1 MDKKFNFQELQAIVA
16 TLRGEN
22 GCPWDKSQT
31 HESLKLYTLEEAYEV
46 NQAVSNLTKTGDCT
60 NLKEELG
67 DLLFQVLLQSQVAE
81 DNGEFAIEDV
91 IDGIARKMI
100 HRHPHVFAGRHYDI
114 VEQQQADWEKLKAQE
129 EGHKQTSLKE
139 DIALIPESFPA
150 LIRGEKVAKKA
161 AAAGVL
167 STNDEDVFKDLLTSV
182 INLQLGTAGEDPEK
196 KFSSDEELSEKLGDT
211 LFALCRFCAKYKVS
225 GEMALLK
232 KLEEFWKASSQRQN
246 KNSSVRIAS
255 KIIEKE
261 GMVSHLILFRCAKH
275 FILPRKAKT
284 SEKRVRSF

>member
-60 NLKEELG
+60 NLREELG
-67 DLLFQVLLQSQVAE
+67 DLLFQVLLQSQVAK

-100 HRHPHVFAGRHYDI
+100 HRHPHVFAGRHYDS
-114 VEQQQADWEKLKAQE
+114 VEQQQADWEKLKAQ
-129 EGHKQTSLKE
+129 
-139 DIALIPESFPA
+139 
-150 LIRGEKVAKKA
+150 VAKKA

-232 KLEEFWKASSQRQN
+232 KLEEF
-246 KNSSVRIAS
+246 
-255 KIIEKE
+255 
-261 GMVSHLILFRCAKH
+261 
-275 FILPRKAKT
+275 
-284 SEKRVRSF
+284 

>member
-81 DNGEFAIEDV
+81 DNGEFAI
-91 IDGIARKMI
+91 ARKMI
-100 HRHPHVFAGRHYDI
+100 HRHPHVFAGRHYDS

-139 DIALIPESFPA
+139 DIDLIPENFPA

-196 KFSSDEELSEKLGDT
+196 KFNSDEELSEKLGDT

-232 KLEEFWKASSQRQN
+232 KLEEF
-246 KNSSVRIAS
+246 
-255 KIIEKE
+255 
-261 GMVSHLILFRCAKH
+261 
-275 FILPRKAKT
+275 
-284 SEKRVRSF
+284 

>member
-46 NQAVSNLTKTGDCT
+46 NQAVTDLTKTGDCA

-100 HRHPHVFAGRHYDI
+100 HRNPHVFAGRHYDS
-114 VEQQQADWEKLKAQE
+114 VEQQQADWEKLKSQE

-139 DIALIPESFPA
+139 EIAFVPESFPA
-150 LIRGEKVAKKA
+150 LIRGQKIAKKA
-161 AAAGVL
+161 AA
-167 STNDEDVFKDLLTSV
+167 DRKSV
-182 INLQLGTAGEDPEK
+182 
-196 KFSSDEELSEKLGDT
+196 
-211 LFALCRFCAKYKVS
+211 V
-225 GEMALLK
+225 
-232 KLEEFWKASSQRQN
+232 
-246 KNSSVRIAS
+246 
-255 KIIEKE
+255 
-261 GMVSHLILFRCAKH
+261 
-275 FILPRKAKT
+275 
-284 SEKRVRSF
+284 